1 MSNSLIQG
9 LVLFICPLIS
19 IMVFFLLTRIL
30 FFLVSVDGQS
40 MYPALNDGDRVLAS
54 RYWPARW
61 LRKGQIVVL
70 QFKPTQWY
78 PVHNSENTKLFIKR
92 VVGLPG
98 DIVVVTHP
106 WELPE
111 PERRANHPV
120 HDDQGQSIWYIPSRH
135 CFVRGDSPGFD
146 STIAGPFPFSAIR
159 GIFLMK
165 LTRKTLPIQ
174 SQAVSTDPPPR
185 VEASEKS

>member
-19 IMVFFLLTRIL
+19 ILAFCLLTRIL

-40 MYPALNDGDRVLAS
+40 MCPALNDGDRVLAF
-54 RYWPARW
+54 RHWPARW

-70 QFKPTQWY
+70 RFKPTQWY
-78 PVHNSENTKLFIKR
+78 PVHHSDDTKLFIKR

-111 PERRANHPV
+111 PERRANHPA
-120 HDDQGQSIWYIPSRH
+120 HDVQGQSIWHIPPRH

-146 STIAGPFPFSAIR
+146 STIAGPVPFRAIR

-165 LTRKTLPIQ
+165 LTRKTLPRQ
-174 SQAVSTDPPPR
+174 RQAVSTDPPR